1 MMNIYS
7 RIDQAA
13 LELDPRV
20 VLKFTHHPPDLPSHQ
35 ATDGFLLDDQTHLI
49 WGERGWLPPIKGRP
63 GRWVGGSLME
73 FPKAGLPWFIDSLE
87 NEFFK
92 TSNEGG
98 LPKGQFTLESEIDGE
113 KLVIAR
119 MMGSPGYSLRNYSR
133 HGHTLASRS
142 GPQRMD
148 LSDYMLFE
156 EGLYDQLKALADKVR
171 LG

>member
-1 MMNIYS
+1 MNICP
-7 RIDQAA
+7 RIDQAV
-13 LELDPRV
+13 LESDPRV
-20 VLKFTHHPPDLPSHQ
+20 VLRFVHHPPELPVNRPI
-35 ATDGFLLDDQTHLI
+35 TCYLLDDGTHLI
-49 WGERGWLPPIKGRP
+49 WAKRSWMPQVKDRP
-63 GRWVGGSLME
+63 GKWVGGSLVE
-73 FPKAGLPWFIDSLE
+73 FPKAGLPWFINSLE
-87 NEFFK
+87 NQFFK
-92 TSNEGG
+92 TSDEGG

-133 HGHTLASRS
+133 HGHTLASVD

-156 EGLYDQLKALADKVR
+156 EGLYGQLKALADKVR